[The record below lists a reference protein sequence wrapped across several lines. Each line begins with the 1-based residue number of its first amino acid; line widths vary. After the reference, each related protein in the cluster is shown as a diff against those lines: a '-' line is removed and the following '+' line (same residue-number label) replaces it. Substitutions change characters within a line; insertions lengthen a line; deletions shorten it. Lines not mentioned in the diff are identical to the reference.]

1 MPDAWYF
8 DAYYMDVT
16 CSFVNA
22 YMPIEFT
29 NYSVKCTGEYL
40 SKEAVT
46 ICELCDKVWKQY
58 VG

>member
-22 YMPIEFT
+22 FMPIEFT

-46 ICELCDKVWKQY
+46 ICELCDKVWKQ
-58 VG
+58 